1 MSSIEYKTLK
11 MALFAAWLHPS
22 TERLGHGKKT
32 AGPGVTVIP
41 GVMSG
46 VFDSIVQQLFG
57 DIHPAIHLMLKTLLA
72 TTNPVHA
79 LVSNPLN
86 PNLSYFF
93 IDKT

>member
-11 MALFAAWLHPS
+11 MALFAAWLHTS
-22 TERLGHGKKT
+22 TERLEHGKKT

-46 VFDSIVQQLFG
+46 VDSIVQQLFG

-79 LVSNPLN
+79 
-86 PNLSYFF
+86 
-93 IDKT
+93 